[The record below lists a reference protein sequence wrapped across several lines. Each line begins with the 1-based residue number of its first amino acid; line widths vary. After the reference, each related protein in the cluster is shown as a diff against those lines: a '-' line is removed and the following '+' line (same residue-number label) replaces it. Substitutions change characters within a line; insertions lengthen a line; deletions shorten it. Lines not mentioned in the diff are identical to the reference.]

1 MSVFGLTAII
11 LPLLSLVL
19 PSGRTANG
27 WQSGVFFLGF
37 MTLFSVNLCVACAPS
52 KREEAE
58 KAAKEMRNA
67 DIGKQ
72 ALEIIGGIALAG
84 VCPPEAQ
91 ERAMQIQ
98 QGRCA

>member
-1 MSVFGLTAII
+1 MKWKICTRRDVRTFAGWVKRDWKRLLSVFGLTAII

-52 KREEAE
+52 KREEA
-58 KAAKEMRNA
+58 
-67 DIGKQ
+67 
-72 ALEIIGGIALAG
+72 
-84 VCPPEAQ
+84 
-91 ERAMQIQ
+91 
-98 QGRCA
+98 